1 MELWT
6 QRLKLAIS
14 IWGICELYSGQKTVC
29 ACMSPFISERL
40 SFTCNGKKINS
51 RVLICSFTVSRNK
64 VMNCYLYQDSSGTVK
79 CWTKSDGWLI
89 LLLTFIYIKKH
100 PVWMCSLPSHTIHS
114 DVLMRQVLS
123 AVLSDLQFELCHSY
137 FYTFDAYFPKR
148 LHCLHYT
155 KRHSLV
161 QWGIV
166 ST

>member
-79 CWTKSDGWLI
+79 CWPKSDGWLI
-89 LLLTFIYIKKH
+89 LLLTFIYKKNIQYGCVH
-100 PVWMCSLPSHTIHS
+100 CHHTQFIVTCWWDKFCQQFCLIFSLSCATLIFTL
-114 DVLMRQVLS
+114 LMLIFQNGCI
-123 AVLSDLQFELCHSY
+123 ACI
-137 FYTFDAYFPKR
+137 TPKD
-148 LHCLHYT
+148 T
-155 KRHSLV
+155 V